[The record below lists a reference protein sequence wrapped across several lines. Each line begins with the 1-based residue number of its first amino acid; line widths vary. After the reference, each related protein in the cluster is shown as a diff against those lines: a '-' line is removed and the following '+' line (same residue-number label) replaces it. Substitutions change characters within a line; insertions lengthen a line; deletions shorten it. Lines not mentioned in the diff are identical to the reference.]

1 MPTSADLASR
11 EYVLLIP
18 LGAHEQHGPHLPLD
32 TDTRIAAEVCRLAAA
47 RLAWAV
53 IGPTIPISAS
63 DEHAGFAGTL
73 SLGTGTTADVLAAVA
88 RSAVS
93 NGAGCLGTV
102 FVNAHGGNVDAIRL
116 AATRWSNDSVPAA
129 AWSFPAPAGA
139 DLHAGRL
146 ETSLML
152 AIDPDSVRAELAR
165 AGNRQSLDEILPAMR
180 AGGVAA
186 VSPGGVLGDPAGADA
201 AEGHAALAAATDDL
215 VDFTESRRREWR
227 RS

>member
-11 EYVLLIP
+11 EYVLLVP

-32 TDTRIAAEVCRLAAA
+32 TDTRIAVEVCRRAAS
-47 RLAWAV
+47 RLAWTV
-53 IGPTIPISAS
+53 IGPTIAVSAS
-63 DEHAGFAGTL
+63 DEHSGFAGTL
-73 SLGTGTTADVLAAVA
+73 SLGTETTAGVLGAVA
-88 RSAVS
+88 RSAVA
-93 NGAGCLGTV
+93 NGTGCLGTV
-102 FVNAHGGNVDAIRL
+102 FVNSHGGNVDAIRL
-116 AATRWSNDSVPAA
+116 AAAGWSNDAVPAA

-152 AIDPDSVRAELAR
+152 AIEPAAVRPELAR
-165 AGNRQSLDEILPAMR
+165 AGNLQSLDEILPAMR

-201 AEGHAALAAATDDL
+201 AEGHVLLDAAADDL
-215 VDFTESRRREWR
+215 VVFAGNRLREWR